1 MKNRRQFLYIEKKN
15 HSCFFSSLFLLLFP
29 RLLNLENKK
38 KILCKKKRRKKKRE
52 KKWGMRQVA
61 AMGVPQIMIRSLLG
75 SDEFVNIRVILKR

>member
-38 KILCKKKRRKKKRE
+38 KFLCKKNPKKK
-52 KKWGMRQVA
+52 KKKKERDIPPSLKTKSGEHFSGSKVKT
-61 AMGVPQIMIRSLLG
+61 RSHMC
-75 SDEFVNIRVILKR
+75 